1 MKAIGIPGRTTKVL
15 VHTELLNSCLKRGET
30 ISFLLS
36 QKRLVF
42 RLRQD
47 FAISIK
53 DIRLLAGLGRFG
65 NAKLRE
71 VMPGIRE
78 LSG

>member
-1 MKAIGIPGRTTKVL
+1 MKAIGIQKRTIKVL
-15 VHTELLNSCLKRGET
+15 VHTELPNSCLKLGET
-30 ISFLLS
+30 ISFLLR
-36 QKRLVF
+36 QKRLMF

-65 NAKLRE
+65 NARLRK